1 MNPKIMSR
9 PMFSGPKQD
18 VNNVG
23 IMQGFAED
31 DGEEMGMEPEQ
42 EAAPSDRSPNDPEVL
57 MNNLRGD
64 YRSVDARY
72 MELAQMVGE
81 DAASQTPPEV
91 LAMLQMQMAA
101 PAGGI
106 GDLQGAP
113 GMPPAAPEMPAA
125 AGGIGGLPQAPQ
137 APMPQAPMPQPQQ
150 AMPPGMAGAGPFPQG
165 GAEQAPPTPDGLPPA
180 HAVVG
185 GLMTQAA
192 RLGPYLAGLGSEA
205 AIGARLYGQQ
215 LATAARPYTERV
227 ATAARPYMEATNQAL
242 GRMTMTP
249 QPIVGRMLGSD
260 GLPVA
265 VQGREAL
272 IRGPG
277 GELMMGQ
284 GSKFIPNPQTVTGV
298 RSPSLTEGLNMGARE
313 MLQRYLPAGS
323 AGRASIGASAAG
335 IPLAGAAVI
344 GSGGERGDQP
354 DSAAM
359 QALDRINAQYVAQ
372 QNRPSPQLQEVDRLN
387 AISTARVNAERAA
400 QRNLPPAL
408 PPVPAPGTAAAD
420 LSAVGASTTPTAA
433 EEAATAVVTPG
444 ATQAEPAVTTDRLR
458 TLLAPA
464 STPADRI
471 SRIKAARDEY
481 APLFQELLGDTKK
494 DTEINALLLLADA
507 GLKLTRSTGR
517 TPLQQIAE
525 GASGLPAGFA
535 ALASQNRE
543 LEMKARQGALQQG
556 ISDVTEQD
564 KAQRD
569 MQKLIAQGDMRIMLE
584 WVKKNGGKTE
594 DAGLGGR
601 ITLDR
606 NGSFVGFG
614 IDDKD
619 PAVKTAIESRYTLRP
634 TNNPFV
640 MDRGAAPTTIET
652 DKAERVKLGNTL
664 RALDNS
670 LSTLD
675 SLKGEYVNAYRPGT
689 WAWDKSNNLLVPL
702 LPEGLVKPLGNIDLV
717 ASKTRINTGLNS
729 ILKNIASANDSGR
742 VAVQEQEWARQTASE
757 VSNPTAFFQDPQLAA
772 KQFVSMEAML
782 RNARQN
788 VLTQLGF
795 EKNDYAMTTPSTG
808 TRADP
813 FVLPADPKAQEPM
826 LRFLASTI
834 GKVQNEKATVHI
846 QLPNGTVQTFNP
858 SALRGLVQEAPR

>member
-23 IMQGFAED
+23 IMQGFAD
-31 DGEEMGMEPEQ
+31 DEEMAMEQEQEQ
-42 EAAPSDRSPNDPEVL
+42 EAAPSDRSPSDPEVL

-81 DAASQTPPEV
+81 EAASQTPPEV
-91 LAMLQMQMAA
+91 LAMLQMQMAP

-106 GDLQGAP
+106 GDLQGMQPA
-113 GMPPAAPEMPAA
+113 MPPAA
-125 AGGIGGLPQAPQ
+125 AGIAGLPQAPQ
-137 APMPQAPMPQPQQ
+137 QPMPQPQQ
-150 AMPPGMAGAGPFPQG
+150 AMPPGMAGATPFPQG

-205 AIGARLYGQQ
+205 MIGARMYGQQ
-215 LATAARPYTERV
+215 LAN
-227 ATAARPYMEATNQAL
+227 MGNQAL

-249 QPIVGRMLGSD
+249 QIASGRILGSD
-260 GLPVA
+260 MLPVA
-265 VQGREAL
+265 VPGREA
-272 IRGPG
+272 IITGPG
-277 GELMMGQ
+277 GQLMMGQ
-284 GSKFIPNPQTVTGV
+284 GTKFVANPQTLTGI
-298 RSPSLTEGLNMGARE
+298 RSPSLTEGINMGARE
-313 MLQRYLPAGS
+313 MLNKYMSPNAQRIAG
-323 AGRASIGASAAG
+323 AGAAGG

-344 GSGGERGDQP
+344 GAGGGERAAQP
-354 DSAAM
+354 DSPAM
-359 QALDRINAQYVAQ
+359 QALDRINAQWIAQ
-372 QNRPSPQLQEVDRLN
+372 QNQPSPQLREVDRLN
-387 AISTARVNAERAA
+387 AISMARTEADRNA
-400 QRNLPPAL
+400 L
-408 PPVPAPGTAAAD
+408 
-420 LSAVGASTTPTAA
+420 
-433 EEAATAVVTPG
+433 AATAVLPVAAPAAAAPAAAPTASEEAASAVVAPG
-444 ATQAEPAVTTDRLR
+444 PTQAEPAVTTDRLR
-458 TLLAPA
+458 TMLGTTGTA
-464 STPADRI
+464 TDRI

-517 TPLQQIAE
+517 SPLQQIAE
-525 GASGLPAGFA
+525 GAAGLPAGFA
-535 ALASQNRE
+535 ALAAQNKE
-543 LEMKARQGALQQG
+543 LEMKARQAALQQG

-569 MQKLIAQGDMRIMLE
+569 LQKLIAQGDMRIMLE
-584 WVKKNGGKTE
+584 WVKKNGGKIE

-601 ITLDR
+601 ITV
-606 NGSFVGFG
+606 NPQGSFVGFG

-619 PAVKTAIESRYTLRP
+619 PAVRTAIESRYTLRP

-640 MDRGAAPTTIET
+640 VDRGAAPTTMET
-652 DKAERVKLGNTL
+652 DKAERIKLGNTL

-675 SLKGEYVNAYRPGT
+675 SLKGEYANAYSPGT
-689 WAWDKSNNLLVPL
+689 WLQDKVNNLFVPL
-702 LPEGLVKPLGNIDLV
+702 LPEGMVPQSNVNLV
-717 ASKTRINTGLNS
+717 ATKTRINSGLNS

-742 VAVQEQEWARQTASE
+742 VAVQEQEWARQTASD

-772 KQFVSMEAML
+772 KQFVAMEAML
-782 RNARQN
+782 RNARQS

-795 EKNDYAMTTPSTG
+795 EKNDYVMTTPSTG

-813 FVLPADPKAQEPM
+813 FVLPADPAAQEPM

-834 GKVQNEKATVHI
+834 GKVQNEKATVYI
-846 QLPNGTVQTFNP
+846 KSPNGAVHAYNP
-858 SALRGLVQEAPR
+858 SALRGLVQEASR

>member
-180 HAVVG
+180 HAVIG

-192 RLGPYLAGLGSEA
+192 RFVPYLAEMGGQA
-205 AIGARLYGQQ
+205 AMGARMYGQQ
-215 LATAARPYTERV
+215 LATAARPYF
-227 ATAARPYMEATNQAL
+227 EAGNQAL

-249 QPIVGRMLGSD
+249 QSTVGRMLGSD

-284 GSKFIPNPQTVTGV
+284 GSKFISNPQTVTGI

-344 GSGGERGDQP
+344 GSGSGERGVQP

-359 QALDRINAQYVAQ
+359 QALDRINAQYVEQ
-372 QNRPSPQLQEVDRLN
+372 QKSPQMREVDRLN
-387 AISTARVNAERAA
+387 AISTARAEAERNPARA
-400 QRNLPPAL
+400 VPPPPAM
-408 PPVPAPGTAAAD
+408 PPVAGPAVAAPAAD
-420 LSAVGASTTPTAA
+420 TPITS
-433 EEAATAVVTPG
+433 EEGATAVVTPG

-471 SRIKAARDEY
+471 SRIKTARDEY

-556 ISDVTEQD
+556 ITDVTEQD
-564 KAQRD
+564 KAQRALQ
-569 MQKLIAQGDMRIMLE
+569 MEVLKGDYRVILE
-584 WVKKNGGKTE
+584 QVKRGGGKVE

-601 ITLDR
+601 ITV
-606 NGSFVGFG
+606 NPQGSFVGFG

-640 MDRGAAPTTIET
+640 TDRGAAPTTIET
-652 DKAERVKLGNTL
+652 NKDERIKLGNTL

-670 LSTLD
+670 LSTLENI
-675 SLKGEYVNAYRPGT
+675 KGEYANVYSPGT
-689 WAWDKSNNLLVPL
+689 WVQDKVNNLFVPL
-702 LPEGLVKPLGNIDLV
+702 LPEGMVPKSGVDLV
-717 ASKTRINTGLNS
+717 ASKTRINTGLSS
-729 ILKNIASANDSGR
+729 ILRSIATANDSGR
-742 VAVQEQEWARQTASE
+742 VAVQEQEWARQTAAE

-795 EKNDYAMTTPSTG
+795 EKNDYVMNTPNTG
-808 TRADP
+808 TRSDP
-813 FVLPADPKAQEPM
+813 FVIPADPKAQEPM
-826 LRFLASTI
+826 MRFLASTI

-846 QLPNGTVQTFNP
+846 QLPNGTVQAFNP

>member
-23 IMQGFAED
+23 IMQGFMED
-31 DGEEMGMEPEQ
+31 EEEPMEPEQ
-42 EAAPSDRSPNDPEVL
+42 ESAPSARSPSDPEVL

-215 LATAARPYTERV
+215 LATAARPYL
-227 ATAARPYMEATNQAL
+227 EAGNQAL

-249 QPIVGRMLGSD
+249 QSTVGRMLGSD

-313 MLQRYLPAGS
+313 MLQRFLPAGS
-323 AGRASIGASAAG
+323 AGRASVGATAAG

-344 GSGGERGDQP
+344 GSGSGERGVQP

-359 QALDRINAQYVAQ
+359 QALDRINAQYVEQ
-372 QNRPSPQLQEVDRLN
+372 QKSPQMREVDRLN
-387 AISTARVNAERAA
+387 AISTARAEAERNPARA
-400 QRNLPPAL
+400 VPLPPAV
-408 PPVPAPGTAAAD
+408 PPVAGPAVAAPAAD
-420 LSAVGASTTPTAA
+420 APTAT

-556 ISDVTEQD
+556 ITDVTEQD
-564 KAQRD
+564 KAQRALQ
-569 MQKLIAQGDMRIMLE
+569 MEVLKGDYRVILE
-584 WVKKNGGKTE
+584 QVKRGGGKVE

-601 ITLDR
+601 ITV
-606 NGSFVGFG
+606 NPQGSFVGFG

-717 ASKTRINTGLNS
+717 ASKTRINTGLSS
-729 ILKNIASANDSGR
+729 ILRSIATANDSGR
-742 VAVQEQEWARQTASE
+742 VAVQEQQWARETAAD
-757 VSNPTAFFQDPQLAA
+757 VLNPTAFFQDPQLAA

-795 EKNDYAMTTPSTG
+795 EKNDYMMNTPATG

-846 QLPNGTVQTFNP
+846 QLPNGTVQAFNP